1 MVELV
6 YTPDLKSCG
15 QHDLAGSI
23 PAPST
28 RSPFGDLF
36 FLISLAYIVSFIY
49 FCINTNSNSNMET
62 STIVIKHYYTGKVL
76 FAHTCEGNTQRITVE
91 RAVSQDVS
99 LRYADLSG
107 FDLEDANL
115 FGADLYN
122 AFLREANLWGA
133 DLRDTDCYHTT
144 FEGAVCDSAFFNNSL
159 LWAADFT
166 RASCQ
171 RTSFVGCAA
180 DNSTFVD
187 ADLRDA
193 DFSDTSLRGAD
204 MRGALTLGASFAD
217 SWVKDVFWGMSPT
230 SHVDSDTTSG
240 CESAREEDSLIC
252 PQSTT
257 MPILPP
263 YGALLPV
270 DDFLALCEEGYFT
283 DDGGVGF
290 YVSGQRK
297 SSIVVRPSD
306 VLLGELRSEFTH
318 VLWLNK

>member
-1 MVELV
+1 
-6 YTPDLKSCG
+6 
-15 QHDLAGSI
+15 
-23 PAPST
+23 
-28 RSPFGDLF
+28 
-36 FLISLAYIVSFIY
+36 
-49 FCINTNSNSNMET
+49 MET

-122 AFLREANLWGA
+122 AFLREANLRGA

-187 ADLRDA
+187 ADIKAA

-217 SWVKDVFWGMSPT
+217 SWVKDVLWGTSPT

-240 CESAREEDSLIC
+240 CESAREEGSLIC

-283 DDGGVGF
+283 DDVGVGY

-297 SSIVVRPSD
+297 STIVVRPSD
-306 VLLGELRSEFTH
+306 VLLGELRSGFTH

>member
-1 MVELV
+1 
-6 YTPDLKSCG
+6 
-15 QHDLAGSI
+15 
-23 PAPST
+23 
-28 RSPFGDLF
+28 
-36 FLISLAYIVSFIY
+36 
-49 FCINTNSNSNMET
+49 MET

-204 MRGALTLGASFAD
+204 MRGALTLGVSFKD
-217 SWVKDVFWGMSPT
+217 SWVKDVLWGEATGASVLAAAQDKENEVVLSPLPAYGT
-230 SHVDSDTTSG
+230 
-240 CESAREEDSLIC
+240 L
-252 PQSTT
+252 
-257 MPILPP
+257 MP
-263 YGALLPV
+263 ADV
-270 DDFLALCEEGYFT
+270 FLDYCKDGYFT
-283 DDGGVGF
+283 DDDGVGY
-290 YVSGQRK
+290 YVMKHRK
-297 SSIVVRPSD
+297 SNISVSPSA
-306 VLLGELRSEFTH
+306 VLLGGLRPEFTH
-318 VLWLNK
+318 VLWFNR